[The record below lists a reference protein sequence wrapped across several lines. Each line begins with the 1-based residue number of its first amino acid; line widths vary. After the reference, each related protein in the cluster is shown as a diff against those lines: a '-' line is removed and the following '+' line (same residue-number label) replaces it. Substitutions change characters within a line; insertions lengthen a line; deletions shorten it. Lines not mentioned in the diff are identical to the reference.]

1 MIRGVQV
8 IRGLPVTRSVA
19 ALFDPDERETMY
31 RNVDLEIR
39 GNTDC
44 SALAT
49 ELSVAFDRIDTLE
62 RLLEEHTNVG
72 REEIDRYQPDE
83 SVAAARA
90 ARRAD
95 IAERLLRPFR
105 DFGEDQI
112 ARAEHG
118 QGKAGGAAQGR

>member
-1 MIRGVQV
+1 MSEMQSPPRRPKGHRPQLFADPAIDQ
-8 IRGLPVTRSVA
+8 LHA
-19 ALFDPDERETMY
+19 AF
-31 RNVDLEIR
+31 V
-39 GNTDC
+39 
-44 SALAT
+44 ALAT
-49 ELSVAFDRIDTLE
+49 ELAVAFDRIDTLE